1 MRAEWE
7 RIGRGEEISASSG
20 MPLCNPTRRGGERRE
35 KRERERKREKERE
48 REKRREEGSLDVR
61 C

>member
-20 MPLCNPTRRGGERRE
+20 MPLCNPTRRR
-35 KRERERKREKERE
+35 RERKREKEK
-48 REKRREEGSLDVR
+48 EKRGHLTSGVKVK
-61 C
+61 